1 MKIGWCIPESQ
12 HSLIY
17 FQSNL
22 HSEFAALL
30 KFVYWIVMVSLL
42 FPHFQGPAW
51 LILTCLHH
59 FPCAPS
65 CGPLFL
71 HCQCLSQVGQPSLHA
86 LAHSAHCSCQIP
98 TISFRHSLSTLFS
111 KPYQWLH
118 WRVHWWPGWAVSL
131 LAAFP
136 FTPTCPHPQ
145 LIPCIINGWQ
155 CPGTQAI
162 FLVCV
167 WRSSNGTFLDKG
179 FDATLVPQQKIHFH
193 SKIVV
198 VYEYLQFIS
207 TDLSQIV

>member
-12 HSLIY
+12 HSWIY

-22 HSEFAALL
+22 HSEFAVLL

-42 FPHFQGPAW
+42 FPHFQGPAR
-51 LILTCLHH
+51 LVLTCLHH

-71 HCQCLSQVGQPSLHA
+71 HCQCLSPVGQPNLHA

-98 TISFRHSLSTLFS
+98 TISFRHSLSALFS

-118 WRVHWWPGWAVSL
+118 WRVHWWPGWAVFP

-136 FTPTCPHPQ
+136 FYSHTSPSPAYSLFFKWMVMSWDTGYLFGLCLEKQ
-145 LIPCIINGWQ
+145 QWCIPWSRLWCYIDTTTKN
-155 CPGTQAI
+155 
-162 FLVCV
+162 
-167 WRSSNGTFLDKG
+167 TFSL
-179 FDATLVPQQKIHFH
+179 
-193 SKIVV
+193 
-198 VYEYLQFIS
+198 
-207 TDLSQIV
+207 